1 MVPFFIFLLLVLN
14 VWLLLQWL
22 ASKDRLDEFES
33 RLTQL
38 QYELRRFKSAQREAS
53 EVLEPDT
60 PPPPPVS
67 ARFEKVVA
75 PEREEFVRDIT
86 RATEA
91 ENTPA
96 PPPIIP
102 PPLTAEP
109 NLAQS
114 PVSPKPITQKQPA
127 INWENFLGVKLFA
140 WVGGLALFLGVA
152 FFVKYSFDNNLISPQ
167 VRVAIGYLVGAGLIG
182 GGLWLSRERHAVTV
196 QTLCAT
202 GTLILY
208 ANIFASHAYYRL
220 FGTGPAFALMVLV
233 TAGAFFLAVHLDAQ
247 VVAILGL
254 LGGFLTP
261 PLLSTG
267 VDKAPQLFSYL
278 GLLDVGLLDRKST
291 CLNS

>member
-33 RLTQL
+33 RLTRL
-38 QYELRRFKSAQREAS
+38 QYELRRFKSAQRQAS

-60 PPPPPVS
+60 PPPPVP

-86 RATEA
+86 RAAEA

-109 NLAQS
+109 NLA
-114 PVSPKPITQKQPA
+114 QPA

-182 GGLWLSRERHAVTV
+182 GGLWLSRER
-196 QTLCAT
+196 
-202 GTLILY
+202 
-208 ANIFASHAYYRL
+208 
-220 FGTGPAFALMVLV
+220 P
-233 TAGAFFLAVHLDAQ
+233 
-247 VVAILGL
+247 
-254 LGGFLTP
+254 
-261 PLLSTG
+261 
-267 VDKAPQLFSYL
+267 
-278 GLLDVGLLDRKST
+278 
-291 CLNS
+291 